1 MSRPRQLPTN
11 GDRIHVVFPKGLA
24 RRLRL
29 LATHLGQPVSNLI
42 QEMVED
48 RLPSKE
54 SQVGFP
60 VRNEPLR
67 AVLVQGFD
75 PMPDTWTGSD
85 LRQRLYALNRTQKQL
100 VEATGIPQQTLN
112 RWVFRGL
119 VPPERRLEIRNV
131 LEGWMANRTG
141 QDTPHPSEEDG
152 SIGLGPL

>member
-54 SQVGFP
+54 AQVGFP
-60 VRNEPLR
+60 VRHEPLR
-67 AVLVQGFD
+67 TVLVQGFD
-75 PMPDTWTGSD
+75 PLPDTWTGSD

-100 VEATGIPQQTLN
+100 VEVTGIPQQTLN
-112 RWVFRGL
+112 RWVFKGF
-119 VPPERRLEIRNV
+119 VPPERRQEIRAV
-131 LEGWMANRTG
+131 LETWM
-141 QDTPHPSEEDG
+141 SERARPDGPQLCEDG
-152 SIGLGPL
+152 EIAGPDQF

>member
-54 SQVGFP
+54 AQVGFP
-60 VRNEPLR
+60 VRHEPLR
-67 AVLVQGFD
+67 TVLVQGFN
-75 PMPDTWTGSD
+75 PLPDNWTGSD

-100 VEATGIPQQTLN
+100 VEVTGIPQQTLN
-112 RWVFRGL
+112 RWVFKGH
-119 VPPERRLEIRNV
+119 VPLERRQEIRAV
-131 LEGWMANRTG
+131 LEAWMSERTSSKAP
-141 QDTPHPSEEDG
+141 QTIEEVNTA
-152 SIGLGPL
+152 GPDPL